1 MGQVSNGLPNLFI
14 FEIRGLGSARW
25 TGISELHTGG
35 PASNRKSLWPA
46 ISSSSPVNRQDDRV
60 HSNELRGWCFSES
73 DVAFLFKKWMF
84 HVLGKRCCSV
94 SRPFEIWNYQ
104 AMISFFFFFVLLENF
119 VSVASNER
127 HTLDNIH
134 ICCWTN
140 LYLCTCSSQWGRWI
154 TRLQYLSEAFFG
166 QFWILYKITR
176 IFTIHWQSNER
187 RNNSRCN
194 NSDNF
199 ISSNNS
205 YQRYLFDFL
214 MTQQRIIDHSVPTQP

>member
-1 MGQVSNGLPNLFI
+1 MCIPTNYEAG
-14 FEIRGLGSARW
+14 
-25 TGISELHTGG
+25 
-35 PASNRKSLWPA
+35 ASRKAMLRFCS
-46 ISSSSPVNRQDDRV
+46 R
-60 HSNELRGWCFSES
+60 NECFMFSES
-73 DVAFLFKKWMF
+73 DVAPYHVHLKFGIIRRWFL
-84 HVLGKRCCSV
+84 
-94 SRPFEIWNYQ
+94 
-104 AMISFFFFFVLLENF
+104 FFFFFVLLENF